1 MVPGECEGIIM
12 KIVYKCDPEKN
23 AECKK
28 TACQDLCFMTSK
40 KEYSSDGIPMVFD
53 EAKKDF
59 INVNQ
64 REENLDPR

>member
-1 MVPGECEGIIM
+1 M

-28 TACQDLCFMTSK
+28 TVCQELCFMTSK
-40 KEYSSDGIPMVFD
+40 KECSSDGIPMVYD
-53 EAKKDF
+53 EVKKDF